1 MEVKHTNWEDLG
13 ISNDFLFG
21 KIMQNPKLCKGL
33 LQIILPDLEID
44 HIEYPE
50 LQKTIKPD
58 ADAKSIRLDLYI
70 KDNKNVV
77 YNIEMQAS
85 DTKELPKR
93 SRYYQSMLDL
103 QLIDKGEA
111 YQNLNHS
118 FVIFICLEDLFN
130 KGRHIYTFENI
141 CKEDTSISMGDEA
154 TKIFLNAN
162 SELDDV
168 SKELRAFLDYVA
180 GKNSEDTYVKELDN
194 AVKEAKKNREW
205 RHEYMTLL
213 MRDKANQEIGREI
226 ERQKIIIRMIN
237 QGFANNQ
244 IIMLCDTSEE
254 EIEKCRKVKQNKFLS
269 HLMIDILISDGSFY
283 VRKNKLFVPASA
295 FSYK

>member
-21 KIMQNPKLCKGL
+21 KVMQNSKLCKGL

-254 EIEKCRKVKQNKFLS
+254 EIEKCRKVK
-269 HLMIDILISDGSFY
+269 
-283 VRKNKLFVPASA
+283 
-295 FSYK
+295 